1 MRAAFWRGQKHSHNL
16 NAGAKG
22 LTTRPVQRGI
32 WSRLVGLTLVVM
44 LLALALASILRPLR
58 APTARAQ
65 ESAPAASSDASDPCL
80 ANLPI
85 PSVAP
90 GLNRVVQM
98 VNCSNQT
105 ILGTAN
111 AAGVAPGP
119 VVSVFPRE
127 GTWVMGAVGSLRP
140 DGTPANVLT
149 IDIPL
154 AWESTFKIKSTGPLF
169 WPRTGCRY
177 DIPSGRAQCETG
189 GCSGLYDC
197 SANKL
202 GPSVGATITEWTFN
216 KQNPDIPNF
225 FQDFPDISAVNGT
238 NINVDIEPLGGSP
251 SNPFAPNDPNWLAE
265 QFPLTVHGQDL
276 RSNCQ
281 PATFQVKR
289 SDLTSQ
295 QTGVN
300 ASVIVGNDG
309 KPIGGDAVVGCLS
322 NCGRYEYPLVPP
334 GLKGA
339 DGNIHAELCDPTD
352 KTSQCYRWKVF
363 CLPLGGAYDQPC
375 TPSQTPG
382 VADCNVTPPVPTAG
396 EVVPIPPYAKGAFL
410 GACWVRQLPGGTVPA
425 PFCSGD
431 SFLVNPNG
439 CPPNI
444 CTHPFS
450 LEPAAQPPFGSCASA
465 VGNDASACIGDDTI
479 HSVMNKVYTWPN
491 DPQTYDEP
499 AYRIIFSPGGNPS
512 TAPITPSTSPMPLC
526 SSLPTNYGFALMYGG
541 PNSNTKPC
549 DNPVNQMHAEFA
561 VARPNSTVAH
571 PWACDL
577 SPGNPNANPPILP
590 GSGDDGVLCRW
601 FAASPT
607 PTPTPTGSTTPT
619 ATPSGVP
626 TQTPTATPTAA
637 KSTVFDGGFVEIKTT
652 RGETASTTFTATNF
666 TGSTE
671 SISTVTIELSKPKLF
686 SALQLSAGTQE
697 GSGNPADPAEGTQ
710 AGTGNPSPP
719 GPSNT
724 FTFSPPLSLP
734 STGTLTFTVM
744 GTVAQ
749 KKAMVSPSILSGGV
763 AYAEIGLSGGS
774 SSRSTRAPWTG
785 LIMIVCVVTLTSAV
799 RSRRWVLAGGAL
811 ILLGTVAGCG
821 GGSGGGST
829 SSAPNSI
836 IKVTQAT
843 TVGPHSGLPLKI
855 AKVSIK

>member
-1 MRAAFWRGQKHSHNL
+1 MSMHAAFWRGRKRSHKFSRD
-16 NAGAKG
+16 AKG
-22 LTTRPVQRGI
+22 VATKLARLGI
-32 WSRLVGLTLVVM
+32 WSRLAGLTLVVM
-44 LLALALASILRPLR
+44 LLTLGLSSSLRPLR

-65 ESAPAASSDASDPCL
+65 ENAPAASSDASDPCL
-80 ANLPI
+80 APLTI

-90 GLNRVVQM
+90 GLHRVVQM

-127 GTWVMGAVGSLRP
+127 GTWVMGAVGTTRP

-154 AWESTFKIKSTGPLF
+154 AWESTFIIKSTGPLF

-177 DIPSGRAQCETG
+177 DIPSGRAQCESG

-202 GPSVGATITEWTFN
+202 GPPVGATITEWTFN
-216 KQNPDIPNF
+216 KPNPQVPTF

-251 SNPFAPNDPNWLAE
+251 SNPIAPTDPNWLA
-265 QFPLTVHGQDL
+265 QQYPLTVHGQDL

-281 PATFQVKR
+281 PSTFQVTR

-309 KPIGGDAVVGCLS
+309 KPLGGDGVVGCLS

-375 TPSQTPG
+375 TPAQTAGAPS
-382 VADCNVTPPVPTAG
+382 CNVTPPVPTAG
-396 EVVPIPPYAKGAFL
+396 EAVPIPPYANGAFL
-410 GACWVRQLPGGTVPA
+410 GACWVRQLPGGTMPA

-431 SFLVNPNG
+431 SFLVNPTS

-450 LEPAAQPPFGSCASA
+450 LEPAAQPPFGSCASV
-465 VGNDASACIGDDTI
+465 VGSDTSACIGDDGI
-479 HSVMNKVYTWPN
+479 HAVMNKAYTWPN
-491 DPQTYDEP
+491 DPQTYDDDAP

-512 TAPITPSTSPMPLC
+512 TAPITPSTSPIPLC
-526 SSLPTNYGFALMYGG
+526 SSLPTNYGFSLMYGG
-541 PNSNTKPC
+541 PSSNTKPC
-549 DNPVNQMHAEFA
+549 DDPVNKLGAEFA
-561 VARPNSTVAH
+561 VARPNSTTAN
-571 PWACDL
+571 PWACLL
-577 SPGNPNANPPILP
+577 SPGNPNANPPVLP
-590 GSGDDGVLCRW
+590 GAGDDGVVCRW

-607 PTPTPTGSTTPT
+607 PTPT
-619 ATPSGVP
+619 ATHADFGVGN
-626 TQTPTATPTAA
+626 AA
-637 KSTVFDGGFVEIKTT
+637 RQDRRRYHRLFLSHRTHDHKGQGTHT
-652 RGETASTTFTATNF
+652 R
-666 TGSTE
+666 
-671 SISTVTIELSKPKLF
+671 
-686 SALQLSAGTQE
+686 Q
-697 GSGNPADPAEGTQ
+697 
-710 AGTGNPSPP
+710 
-719 GPSNT
+719 
-724 FTFSPPLSLP
+724 
-734 STGTLTFTVM
+734 
-744 GTVAQ
+744 
-749 KKAMVSPSILSGGV
+749 
-763 AYAEIGLSGGS
+763 
-774 SSRSTRAPWTG
+774 
-785 LIMIVCVVTLTSAV
+785 
-799 RSRRWVLAGGAL
+799 
-811 ILLGTVAGCG
+811 
-821 GGSGGGST
+821 
-829 SSAPNSI
+829 
-836 IKVTQAT
+836 
-843 TVGPHSGLPLKI
+843 
-855 AKVSIK
+855 

>member
-1 MRAAFWRGQKHSHNL
+1 MRARFWRGRESSHDL
-16 NAGAKG
+16 NRDAKG
-22 LTTRPVQRGI
+22 PTIKPVLRGI
-32 WSRLVGLTLVVM
+32 WSRLAGLTLVA
-44 LLALALASILRPLR
+44 LLLGLALASSLRPLR
-58 APTARAQ
+58 PLTARAQ
-65 ESAPAASSDASDPCL
+65 EGAPIADASDPCL
-80 ANLPI
+80 ANLPV
-85 PSVAP
+85 PNVAP
-90 GLNRVVQM
+90 GLHRVVQL

-119 VVSVFPRE
+119 VVSVMPRE
-127 GTWVMGAVGSLRP
+127 GTWVMGAVGSTRP

-154 AWESTFKIKSTGPLF
+154 SWESTFKIKSTGPLF

-216 KQNPDIPNF
+216 KPNPDFPTF

-251 SNPFAPNDPNWLAE
+251 SNPIAPTDPNWLAQ

-281 PATFQVKR
+281 PAAFQVKR

-300 ASVIVGNDG
+300 ASVIVGDDG
-309 KPIGGDAVVGCLS
+309 KPVGGDAVVGCLS

-339 DGNIHAELCDPTD
+339 DGKIHAELCDPTD

-363 CLPLGGAYDQPC
+363 CTPLGGAYDQPC
-375 TPSQTPG
+375 TPAQTAGAPS
-382 VADCNVTPPVPTAG
+382 CNVTPPVPTAG
-396 EVVPIPPYAKGAFL
+396 EVVPIPPYAAGAFL
-410 GACWVRQLPGGTVPA
+410 GACWIRQLPGGKVPA
-425 PFCSGD
+425 PFCSAD
-431 SFLVNPNG
+431 SFLVNPTG

-450 LEPAAQPPFGSCASA
+450 LEPQAQPPFGSCASA
-465 VGNDASACIGDDTI
+465 VGNDTSACIGDDTI
-479 HSVMNKVYTWPN
+479 HSVMNKAYTWPN
-491 DPQTYDEP
+491 DPQTYDDDAP

-512 TAPITPSTSPMPLC
+512 TAPITPSTSPIPLC
-526 SSLPTNYGFALMYGG
+526 SSLPTNYGFPLIYGG
-541 PNSNTKPC
+541 PTSKTKPC
-549 DNPVNQMHAEFA
+549 DIPVNEMHAEFA

-571 PWACDL
+571 PWACNL
-577 SPGNPNANPPILP
+577 SSGNPDANPPVLP
-590 GSGDDGVLCRW
+590 GSGDDGVVCRW

-607 PTPTPTGSTTPT
+607 PTPTATASPT

-626 TQTPTATPTAA
+626 TMTPTATPTAVPVTEFSGA
-637 KSTVFDGGFVEIKTT
+637 FVKINTP
-652 RGETASTTFTATNF
+652 RGETATTTFTATNF
-666 TGSTE
+666 TGATE
-671 SISTVTIELSKPKLF
+671 SISDVTIQLSNPKLF
-686 SALQLSAGTQE
+686 SALQLTAGTE
-697 GSGNPADPAEGTQ
+697 AGTGNPADPATGTQ

-724 FTFSPPLSLP
+724 FTFSPPIPLP
-734 STGTLTFTVM
+734 SKGTLTFTVM

-749 KKAMVSPSILSGGV
+749 KTAMVSPPFLSGGV
-763 AYAEIGLSGGS
+763 AYAEAGLSGGS
-774 SSRSTRAPWTG
+774 SSRSTRVPWTG
-785 LIMIVCVVTLTSAV
+785 VLMIVCLVTLTSAV
-799 RSRRWVLAGGAL
+799 CSRRWILAGGAL
-811 ILLGTVAGCG
+811 ILLVTVAGCG
-821 GGSGGGST
+821 GGGGGGS
-829 SSAPNSI
+829 SSSGPNSGI
-836 IKVTQAT
+836 AVTQAT
-843 TVGPHSGLPLKI
+843 TVGPQTGLPLKI
-855 AKVSIK
+855 ARVFAK

>member
-1 MRAAFWRGQKHSHNL
+1 MRAALWRGRKRNHNL
-16 NAGAKG
+16 SRDTNG
-22 LTTRPVQRGI
+22 LTTKLVRRGI
-32 WSRLVGLTLVVM
+32 WSRLAGLSLVLM
-44 LLALALASILRPLR
+44 LLALGLSSSLRPLR
-58 APTARAQ
+58 AVTARAQ
-65 ESAPAASSDASDPCL
+65 ESAPTANSDASDPCL
-80 ANLPI
+80 ANLTV

-90 GLNRVVQM
+90 GLHRVVQM

-119 VVSVFPRE
+119 VVSVLPRE
-127 GTWVMGAVGSLRP
+127 GTWVMGAIGTTRP

-154 AWESTFKIKSTGPLF
+154 AWESTFIIKSTGPLF

-202 GPSVGATITEWTFN
+202 GPPVGATITEWTFN
-216 KQNPDIPNF
+216 KPNPQVPTF

-238 NINVDIEPLGGSP
+238 NINIDIEPLGGSP
-251 SNPFAPNDPNWLAE
+251 SNPTAPTDPNWLA
-265 QFPLTVHGQDL
+265 QQYPLTVHGQDL

-281 PATFQVKR
+281 PATFQVTR

-300 ASVIVGNDG
+300 ASVIVGADG
-309 KPIGGDAVVGCLS
+309 KPLGGDAVVGCLS

-339 DGNIHAELCDPTD
+339 DGNIHSELCDPTD

-375 TPSQTPG
+375 TPAQTAGAPL
-382 VADCNVTPPVPTAG
+382 CNVTPAVPTAG
-396 EVVPIPPYAKGAFL
+396 EVVPIPPYANGAFL
-410 GACWVRQLPGGTVPA
+410 GACWIRQLPGGTMPA

-431 SFLVNPNG
+431 SFLVNPDS
-439 CPPNI
+439 CPANI

-450 LEPAAQPPFGSCASA
+450 LEPAAQPPFGSCASV
-465 VGNDASACIGDDTI
+465 VGTDTSACIGDDTI
-479 HSVMNKVYTWPN
+479 HTVMNKAYTWPN
-491 DPQTYDEP
+491 DPQTYDDDAP

-512 TAPITPSTSPMPLC
+512 TAPITPSTSPIPLC

-541 PNSNTKPC
+541 PSSDTKPC

-561 VARPNSTVAH
+561 VARPNSTTAN
-571 PWACDL
+571 PWACLL
-577 SPGNPNANPPILP
+577 SPGNPNANPPVLP
-590 GSGDDGVLCRW
+590 GAGDDGVVCRW

-607 PTPTPTGSTTPT
+607 PTPTGSPTPT

-626 TQTPTATPTAA
+626 PQTPTATPTVVE
-637 KSTVFDGGFVEIKTT
+637 STVFNGGFVKIKTP
-652 RGETASTTFTATNF
+652 RGETASTMFTATNF
-666 TGSTE
+666 TAATE
-671 SISTVTIELSKPKLF
+671 SISNVTIELSNSKLF
-686 SALQLSAGTQE
+686 SALQLTAGTQP
-697 GSGNPADPAEGTQ
+697 GTGNPADPVAGTQ

-734 STGTLTFTVM
+734 SMGTLTFEVM

-749 KKAMVSPSILSGGV
+749 KNAMVSPSILSGGV
-763 AYAEIGLSGGS
+763 AYAEIGLGSGR

-785 LIMIVCVVTLTSAV
+785 LIMIVCLVTLTSAV
-799 RSRRWVLAGGAL
+799 RSRQWILAGGAL
-811 ILLGTVAGCG
+811 ILLVTVAGCG
-821 GGSGGGST
+821 GGNGGESSSSGP
-829 SSAPNSI
+829 SSSI
-836 IKVTQAT
+836 AVTHAT
-843 TVGPHSGLPLKI
+843 TLGPQSGLPLKI
-855 AKVSIK
+855 AKVSTK